1 MRLLPRSTVSKI
13 CGSVCMNRGAAV
25 FDTARFN
32 YGMISAITVSLLCF
46 IVTLPAIA
54 QNGQSQ
60 LGFAHDTS
68 QPLEITADSLE
79 VAQQN
84 QTAVFVGNVR
94 ASQGELQLTADSLR
108 VYYRDQSSSQ
118 TPTQGA
124 ISRLDAIGNVT
135 MTSPAE
141 SATSE
146 WAVYDVDKGAITLG
160 GQVAL
165 TRGENIIR
173 GAQLVM
179 DLNSGLSRIVGT
191 GGNQGRVKGV
201 FVPAQQG
208 KKQ

>member
-1 MRLLPRSTVSKI
+1 MRLKLLGLRMTGLLRHRHFGYGLKY
-13 CGSVCMNRGAAV
+13 AAI
-25 FDTARFN
+25 
-32 YGMISAITVSLLCF
+32 GCLLLSGLSLSAT
-46 IVTLPAIA
+46 A
-54 QNGQSQ
+54 QNGPPQ
-60 LGFAHDTS
+60 LGFKHDTS

-84 QTAVFVGNVR
+84 QTAVFVGNVH

-108 VYYRDQSSSQ
+108 VYYRDRNSSE

-146 WAVYDVDKGAITLG
+146 WAVYDVDSGAITLG

-173 GAQLVM
+173 GAQLVV
-179 DLNSGLSRIVGT
+179 DLNTGLSRIVGA

-208 KKQ
+208 KQ

>member
-1 MRLLPRSTVSKI
+1 MRLLPRPILRKI
-13 CGSVCMNRGAAV
+13 LGRVCMTGSSMISYWQ
-25 FDTARFN
+25 RFG
-32 YGMISAITVSLLCF
+32 YGMTYVLAVSLLCLAF
-46 IVTLPAIA
+46 ATPATA
-54 QNGQSQ
+54 QNGKPQ

-108 VYYRDQSSSQ
+108 VYYRDQGSSQ

-173 GAQLVM
+173 GAQLVV
-179 DLNSGLSRIVGT
+179 DLNTGLSRIVGT

-208 KKQ
+208 KK